1 MKKFLKWG
9 LMALVAC
16 VMMVGNT
23 SCVERIDAGH
33 AGIKFKLYGTDKG
46 VQDVSLV
53 SGFVWY
59 NPITER
65 VYEYPTFVKAM
76 ECKKFT
82 INAKD
87 GGKFILDPS
96 INICIQPD
104 YAAKVFKKYRLPF
117 DEIFKGPIWI
127 ELVNACRNEIGN
139 FSTDS
144 IVSNRE
150 ALDNAVQKAFEDAIS
165 KEGFKVEQFTTGLQY
180 SKSIDDAIEA
190 KNKAVQDG
198 LRVENEIKIA
208 QAEAQKKI
216 TLAKADAESYAIRSA
231 ALTNKVLAQMWIE
244 QWNGEVSKVNGGKT
258 LGTYDLSDFISK

>member
-9 LMALVAC
+9 LMGLVAC
-16 VMMVGNT
+16 IMMVGNT
-23 SCVERIDAGH
+23 SCCERIDAGH

-53 SGFVWY
+53 SGWVWY

-76 ECKKFT
+76 ECKEIT
-82 INAKD
+82 INAQD
-87 GGKFILDPS
+87 GGEFILHPS
-96 INICIQPD
+96 INICIKPD
-104 YAAKVFKKYRLPF
+104 FAAKVFKKYRLPF
-117 DEIFKGPIWI
+117 DEVAKGPIWI
-127 ELVNACRNEIGN
+127 ELMNACRNEIGK
-139 FSTDS
+139 FTTDS

-150 ALDNAVQKAFEDAIS
+150 SLDKAVQKSFTDAID
-165 KEGFKVEQFTTGLQY
+165 KEGFSVEQFTTGLGY
-180 SKSIDDAIEA
+180 SETIKHAIEA

-231 ALTNKVLAQMWIE
+231 ALTDKVLAQMWIE
-244 QWNGEVSKVNGGKT
+244 QWNGEVSKVSGGKT
-258 LGTYDLSDFISK
+258 LGTYDLSDFVR